1 MVCLTFLKL
10 VTLFL
15 NYNAKIQRIFEMC
28 KLFNVFL
35 LSFNAYYTLRLKI
48 NFL

>member
-15 NYNAKIQRIFEMC
+15 NYIAKIQRISEIC

-35 LSFNAYYTLRLKI
+35 LFFNI
-48 NFL
+48 S